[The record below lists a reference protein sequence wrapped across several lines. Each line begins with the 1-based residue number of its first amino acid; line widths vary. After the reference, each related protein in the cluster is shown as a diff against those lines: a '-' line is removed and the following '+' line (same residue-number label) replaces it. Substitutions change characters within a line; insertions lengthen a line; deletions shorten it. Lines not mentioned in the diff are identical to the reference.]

1 MALKQGSISIDT
13 ENIFPIIKKWLYSDK
28 DIFIRELISNGCD
41 AVSKHKRLVALGETD
56 GDDKPYKIT
65 VAVSKKNK
73 TLSFSDN
80 GIGMTADEIDKY
92 INQVAFS
99 GAEDFFNKYKDKMEE
114 SNDIIGHFGL
124 GFYSAFMVSSNV
136 EIDTLSFASGAKPIK
151 WQSADGMQFEITED
165 GTRTERG
172 TTIILTLAEDSEEF
186 LDEYHLRSIIKKY
199 CSFLPV
205 EIYVEN
211 TDKLEEEAKKK
222 AEEAA
227 KKAQEG
233 ADNETSEE
241 ELKEEIKPVPLNDT
255 NPLWLK
261 SPKDCTDEEYIKFY
275 QQVFNVFDEPLF
287 WIHLNVDYPFNLKGI
302 LYFPKLKNEF
312 ELVEGKVKLYNNQ
325 VFVADNIKEVIPEFL
340 LLLKGVIDC
349 PDLPLNVS
357 RSFLQNDRDV
367 SKISKH
373 IVKKVADKL
382 KSLCKNEREK
392 YESFWDDIQVF
403 IKYGCLKD
411 EGFYDKIKE
420 YILYKD
426 LDGKYI
432 TLKDYL
438 EYAKDKHENKVFY
451 VVDKEQ
457 QSQYIKLFKEY
468 DLNAVILDCTIDNNF
483 ITFLEYKESGVRF
496 KRIDSDLSDVLKDKD
511 EEKDEKAD
519 EEIVNFFKEKIGD
532 RVQKYSVESLKKED
546 TPAVILISEESRRM
560 MEMQSRFAGL
570 DYGFDLKEEKTL
582 VINDRNPLI
591 KKVLSL
597 RDDETKKEAVDVICN
612 QIVDLALLANKE
624 LGAEELDLF
633 IKRSNELMSKVI
645 SL

>member
-41 AVSKHKRLVALGETD
+41 AVSKHKRLVSLGETA

-222 AEEAA
+222 AEEVA

-241 ELKEEIKPVPLNDT
+241 EPKEEIKPVPLNDT

-591 KKVLSL
+591 KKVFSL